1 MLRAVIW
8 DVDGTIAETERDG
21 HRVAF
26 NRAFVE
32 LGLPWTWDV
41 QTYGRLLAV
50 AGGRERLLAW
60 MDVAPAAPTCDAARK
75 SLAEDLHLRKG
86 NHYRS
91 LVEQGGIAARPG
103 VVSLIDQIA
112 ASGTAL
118 AVASTTGRGNVDAL
132 FPRLFG
138 SHWRERFTVVVCAED
153 APNKKPDPQ
162 AYKLALDRLGVP
174 AENALAIEDSPAG
187 LRAALAAGIACLIT
201 RGSYFEHANF
211 SGAAH
216 VCADLNEPYTLPGG
230 AQAPMDLLMFRHI
243 HSNGQR
249 LLADEDG
256 PLR

>member
-26 NRAFVE
+26 NRAFIE

-41 QTYGRLLAV
+41 QTYGRLLGV
-50 AGGRERLLAW
+50 AGGRERLLSW
-60 MDVAPAAPTCDAARK
+60 MEVAPAAPPGLAARER
-75 SLAEDLHLRKG
+75 LAEDLHLRKG
-86 NHYRS
+86 RHYRS
-91 LVEQGGIAARPG
+91 LVEQGAIEARPG
-103 VVSLIDQIA
+103 VVALVEQIA

-118 AVASTTGRGNVDAL
+118 AVASTTGRGNVNAL

-138 SHWRERFTVVVCAED
+138 AHWRDRFTVVVCAED

-162 AYKLALDRLGVP
+162 AYQQALERLNVA
-174 AENALAIEDSPAG
+174 AEDALAIEDSPAG
-187 LRAALAAGIACLIT
+187 LHAARAAGVGCLIT

-211 SGAAH
+211 AGAVH
-216 VCADLNEPYTLPGG
+216 VCADLDEPYAAGG
-230 AQAPMDLLMFRHI
+230 VQAPLDLPMLQHI
-243 HSNGQR
+243 HCAGKN
-249 LLADEDG
+249 LLVDEDG